1 MRLIRLG
8 GAQNQKHHVGEAAF
22 FGVSSLGR
30 CVHRLQAMQYF
41 VVSFLGQVMKESN
54 RLFSVA

>member
-8 GAQNQKHHVGEAAF
+8 ALKIRSITLAKQLF
-22 FGVSSLGR
+22 W
-30 CVHRLQAMQYF
+30 RLEPWTLRPQAMQYF